1 MHAYQVKKGKIY
13 TPIEEGS
20 TIFLPDIL
28 GGLLIEFF
36 PIQEPLRP
44 PLLNKMGSSIRI
56 FSGGLVLE
64 GGPSIGVLT
73 VYSVNFQYCA
83 VLSLP
88 FSRTNRGVG
97 VKQCGNVSDKYIS
110 KSWLA

>member
-28 GGLLIEFF
+28 GGLIIEFF

-44 PLLNKMGSSIRI
+44 PFTKKMGFSIRI
-56 FSGGLVLE
+56 FNGGLVLVE
-64 GGPSIGVLT
+64 GGPSIGVRT
-73 VYSVNFQYCA
+73 V
-83 VLSLP
+83 
-88 FSRTNRGVG
+88 
-97 VKQCGNVSDKYIS
+97 IS
-110 KSWLA
+110 